1 MFVVKHKTVV
11 SHVEQLTARTWGLA
25 VAQTCYMGGKEKGEE
40 ERNERCRFRYNVFIS
55 AVHLTDDY
63 GGPKVAST
71 GEIQK

>member
-11 SHVEQLTARTWGLA
+11 SHVEQLIVGPGVWLLLRHATWVVRKKARRR
-25 VAQTCYMGGKEKGEE
+25 E
-40 ERNERCRFRYNVFIS
+40 NERCRFRYNVFIS

>member
-1 MFVVKHKTVV
+1 MV
-11 SHVEQLTARTWGLA
+11 
-25 VAQTCYMGGKEKGEE
+25 VAQTCYVGGKEKGEE

>member
-11 SHVEQLTARTWGLA
+11 SHVEQLIARTWGLA

>member
-11 SHVEQLTARTWGLA
+11 SHVEQLIAQALGLA
-25 VAQTCYMGGKEKGEE
+25 FAQTCYMGGKEKGEE

>member
-1 MFVVKHKTVV
+1 MFVVKHNTVV
-11 SHVEQLTARTWGLA
+11 SHVEQLIVRTWGLA

>member
-1 MFVVKHKTVV
+1 MFVVKHNTVV
-11 SHVEQLTARTWGLA
+11 SHVGQLVIRTWGL
-25 VAQTCYMGGKEKGEE
+25 VFAQTCYMGGKEKGEE

-55 AVHLTDDY
+55 AVHLTEDY